1 MAEFTNQASLIYN
14 DTIANSNVVV
24 GNLVQPLAVEKTAVS
39 DSYDPDCTVTYVVSL
54 TNSSAVAYTGLTL
67 TDDLGAYTMD
77 TRRLVP
83 LSYVDGSIKYYV
95 NGVLQTAPTITAGDS
110 LSVSGVN
117 VPANGN
123 AMIIYEAR
131 PTVYAPLD
139 AEASVT
145 NAVTVTGDGIAE
157 PISASEAINAAAGA
171 ILSISKSISPATVAA
186 NGQITYTFVIQ
197 NTGNTAADA
206 ALGAVVTDTFAPVLK
221 NLTAAFN
228 KTALTADK
236 DYTYDQATGVF
247 TTTPGTITV
256 PAAEY
261 TRDETTGAVQISPA
275 ISVLTV
281 TGTV

>member
-54 TNSSAVAYTGLTL
+54 TNSNAVAYTGLTL
-67 TDDLGAYTMD
+67 TDDLGAYTVD

-157 PISASEAINAAAGA
+157 PISSSETVNAAAGA

-236 DYTYDQATGVF
+236 DYTYDQTTGVF

-275 ISVLTV
+275 IGVLTV

>member
-54 TNSSAVAYTGLTL
+54 TNSSAVAYNGLTL
-67 TDDLGAYTMD
+67 TDDLGAYTVD

-145 NAVTVTGDGIAE
+145 NAVTVTGDGITE
-157 PISASEAINAAAGA
+157 PISASETVNTAAGA

-236 DYTYDQATGVF
+236 DYTYDQTTGVF

-275 ISVLTV
+275 IGVLTV

>member
-83 LSYVDGSIKYYV
+83 LSYVDGSVKYYV

-157 PISASEAINAAAGA
+157 PISASETVNAAAGA

-236 DYTYDQATGVF
+236 DYTYDQTTGVF

-261 TRDETTGAVQISPA
+261 IRDETTGAVQISPA
-275 ISVLTV
+275 IGVLTV